1 MAICENPPQMPYTI
15 WVELMKINRN
25 SGFSSSPKVPH
36 KEKSTYENFVSA

>member
-25 SGFSSSPKVPH
+25 PEFSSSPKVPQ
-36 KEKSTYENFVSA
+36 KEKSTHGKFVSA